1 MRKLSLLVFVAAL
14 TSGAASATA
23 QQPAQPSKPRTPA
36 TGEDECT
43 TVEPGR
49 IECRRVLEGQMGP
62 MGAMGIRR
70 LDSAMMKRAALGMQ
84 LSATGS
90 ARDTLGVFV
99 AAVTPKGPA
108 ENAGIVE
115 GDRIVSINGVD
126 LGVAPGDVED
136 GYASGLPSHR
146 LSREVGKLTPGTTVN
161 LRVYSGG
168 RVRDVQVTAG
178 RASDLMRSRFFGN
191 FSGDGPGNVFIYR
204 DGMPEMPPMPPMAA
218 MPSMQRMRMMPGMEG
233 MGGFELRNLPR
244 MQMMEGGFGQMM
256 PSRIMSPRATFR
268 IRTPYRVRTL
278 SPERLRVE
286 KIEKAKADSLKKV
299 PRR

>member
-14 TSGAASATA
+14 VNGAAPVAA

-36 TGEDECT
+36 PGGDECT

-49 IECRRVLEGQMGP
+49 IECRRVLDGQMS
-62 MGAMGIRR
+62 GAMGIRR

-126 LGVAPGDVED
+126 LRVAPGDVED

-146 LSREVGKLTPGTTVN
+146 LSREVGKLTPGATVN

-168 RVRDVQVTAG
+168 RVRDVQVIAG

-191 FSGDGPGNVFIYR
+191 IGGDGPDNVFIYR
-204 DGMPEMPPMPPMAA
+204 DGMPEMPPMPPRAS
-218 MPSMQRMRMMPGMEG
+218 MPSMRGMRMMPGMDG
-233 MGGFELRNLPR
+233 MGGFELRNLLR
-244 MQMMEGGFGQMM
+244 MRMMEGGFGQMI
-256 PSRIMSPRATFR
+256 PSGIMSPRATVR
-268 IRTPYRVRTL
+268 IRTPYEVRTL

-286 KIEKAKADSLKKV
+286 KIQKAKEDSLKKV